1 MFLFFKKKYNKI
13 IKALP
18 HKSIGKGSAGTPGG
32 GGGGGKLI
40 CATIPGVTK
49 RKNNIKKF
57 LFISICMWTQQ
68 GLNLRPP
75 DYESGA
81 LTN

>member
-1 MFLFFKKKYNKI
+1 M
-13 IKALP
+13 ALVQ
-18 HKSIGKGSAGTPGG
+18 SITGNGSAGTPGG
-32 GGGGGKLI
+32 GGGNMGWPFI
-40 CATIPGVTK
+40 ARTK
-49 RKNNIKKF
+49 KNKPVEIIF
-57 LFISICMWTQQ
+57 FIAIIMWTQQ